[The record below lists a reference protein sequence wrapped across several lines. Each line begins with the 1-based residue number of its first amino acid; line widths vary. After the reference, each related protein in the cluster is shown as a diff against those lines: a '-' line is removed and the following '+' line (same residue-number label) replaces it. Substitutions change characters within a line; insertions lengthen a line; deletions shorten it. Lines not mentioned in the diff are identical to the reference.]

1 MAAGNMVLRNLKKAN
16 DPDQQHKDVEAV
28 LRVAEAERGSNG
40 SKGRK
45 PLQAHWCACD
55 GPKFGRRQSEGRYG

>member
-1 MAAGNMVLRNLKKAN
+1 MAARDNVLGKLKDPN

-28 LRVAEAERGSNG
+28 FRIAEAKRGSNG

-45 PLQAHWCACD
+45 PL
-55 GPKFGRRQSEGRYG
+55 